1 MAGILERAF
10 YSRGGQAVAGKLGL
24 PEPPVLRRGR
34 ALPGGP
40 VVLAPLAGSSLAAD
54 TLELLGIEAMLPVR
68 DTPAAA
74 AEPTRGPS
82 SSSGTMVA
90 EPDEAP
96 RPEGPP
102 TYPNRIGAIVID
114 ACGLRRIDELES
126 LRAVLRPA
134 LKALEASGRVILL
147 ADAEVDGLEAH
158 AVRQALDGINRTI
171 GKELRRG
178 ATANLVHVAPG
189 IRPAELVSTLSFLL
203 EGRSAFVDGQSW
215 TVATALRD
223 AGSFL
228 AGSSGTGGATVPE
241 EPDPELAKD
250 RSSRRAAEPLANRI
264 VVVTGAARGIGAQ
277 IATVAAR
284 DGATVVCV
292 DVPAAGES
300 LAKLANE
307 LHGTALQLD
316 ITAPDAGERIAAH
329 VASRYGEDARIHG
342 IVHNAGIT
350 RDKLLVNTDA
360 QRWAQVLNVNL
371 AAELRINPIL
381 LDGRPGGLADD
392 GRIVGIAST
401 SGIAGNRGQTNYAAS
416 KAGVV
421 GLVRAMAPELAGRG
435 ITVNAV
441 APGFIETDM
450 TAKIP
455 FVQREVFRRTNSLGQ
470 GGQPVDVAETIA
482 YFLDP
487 ASAGVTGQV
496 VRVCGQNLVGA

>member
-1 MAGILERAF
+1 MASILERAF
-10 YSRGGQAVAGKLGL
+10 YSRGGQAVAGKFGL

-34 ALPGGP
+34 TLPKGP

-54 TLELLGIEAMLPVR
+54 TLELLGIEAALPVR
-68 DTPAAA
+68 DLPVP
-74 AEPTRGPS
+74 EES
-82 SSSGTMVA
+82 QSG
-90 EPDEAP
+90 DRAP
-96 RPEGPP
+96 ERREGPP
-102 TYPNRIGAIVID
+102 TYPDRIGAVVVD
-114 ACGLRRIDELES
+114 ACGLRRIEDLES

-134 LKALEASGRVILL
+134 LKSLEASGRVILL

-158 AVRQALDGINRTI
+158 AVHQALDGITRTV

-178 ATANLVHVAPG
+178 ATANLVYVG
-189 IRPAELVSTLSFLL
+189 TGVRPADLVSTLSFLL

-215 TVATALRD
+215 TVAAAPSASLVEPVETSADSTA
-223 AGSFL
+223 
-228 AGSSGTGGATVPE
+228 
-241 EPDPELAKD
+241 
-250 RSSRRAAEPLANRI
+250 PLADRI

-300 LAKLANE
+300 LAKLAND

-316 ITAPDAGERIAAH
+316 ITAPDAGARIAAH

-350 RDKLLVNTDA
+350 RDKLLVNADA
-360 QRWAQVLNVNL
+360 QRWAQVLSVNL
-371 AAELRINPIL
+371 AAELRINPVL
-381 LDGRPGGLADD
+381 LDGRPGGLADG

-421 GLVRAMAPELAGRG
+421 GLVRAMAPELAERG

-487 ASAGVTGQV
+487 ASASVTGQV

>member
-1 MAGILERAF
+1 MPGLIERAF
-10 YSRGGQAVAGKLGL
+10 YSRGGQAVAGRLGL

-34 ALPGGP
+34 VLPGEP
-40 VVLAPLAGSSLAAD
+40 VVLASLAGSMLAAD
-54 TLELLGIEAMLPVR
+54 TLELLGVVATSPLL
-68 DTPAAA
+68 DDG
-74 AEPTRGPS
+74 AEL
-82 SSSGTMVA
+82 
-90 EPDEAP
+90 
-96 RPEGPP
+96 P
-102 TYPNRIGAIVID
+102 TYPERIGAVVVD
-114 ACGLRRIDELES
+114 ACGLREIGQLEG

-134 LKALEASGRVILL
+134 VRALAGSGRVVLL
-147 ADAEVDGLEAH
+147 ADAEVEGVEAN
-158 AVRQALDGINRTI
+158 AVRQALDGINRTV

-178 ATANLVHVAPG
+178 ATANLVYVRPG
-189 IRPAELVSTLSFLL
+189 TAAADLASTFSFLL

-215 TVATALRD
+215 TVGPAPAALS
-223 AGSFL
+223 AAPAAAPGSDSAPL
-228 AGSSGTGGATVPE
+228 AG
-241 EPDPELAKD
+241 
-250 RSSRRAAEPLANRI
+250 RI

-292 DVPAAGES
+292 DMPAAGEA
-300 LAKLANE
+300 LAALANR

-316 ITAPDAGERIAAH
+316 ITAADAGERIAAH
-329 VASRYGEDARIHG
+329 VATRHSADARIHG

-350 RDKLLVNTDA
+350 RDKLLANTDA
-360 QRWAQVLNVNL
+360 QRWAQVLEVNL
-371 AAELRINPIL
+371 AAELRINPVL
-381 LDGRPGGLADD
+381 LDGRPGGLAEG

-401 SGIAGNRGQTNYAAS
+401 SGIAGNRGQANYAAS

-421 GLVRAMAPELAGRG
+421 GLVGAEAPQLAGRG

-470 GGQPVDVAETIA
+470 GGQPVDVAETIG

-487 ASAGVTGQV
+487 ASAGVSGQV
-496 VRVCGQNLVGA
+496 VRVCGQNLVGQ